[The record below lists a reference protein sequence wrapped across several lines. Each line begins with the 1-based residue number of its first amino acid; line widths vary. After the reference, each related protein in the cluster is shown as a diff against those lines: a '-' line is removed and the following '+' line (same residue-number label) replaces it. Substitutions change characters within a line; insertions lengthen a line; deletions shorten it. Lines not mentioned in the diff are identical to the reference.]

1 MVIIEIFLISIG
13 LAMDAFSVSVCK
25 GLSMNKL
32 DAKKAIIIAIYF
44 GVFQGIM
51 PLIGYFLGT
60 AFESLISEIDHWI
73 AFSLLVFIG
82 ANMIGEAFASDNKT
96 SNENVDFKTMFIL
109 ALATSIDALTI
120 GVTFAFLDVNIL
132 LAATIIGVVTF
143 SLSLMGVKIGNR
155 FGSKYEAKAEILGG
169 IILVFMGIKILV
181 EHMFL
186 A

>member
-1 MVIIEIFLISIG
+1 
-13 LAMDAFSVSVCK
+13 
-25 GLSMNKL
+25 
-32 DAKKAIIIAIYF
+32 
-44 GVFQGIM
+44 M

-82 ANMIGEAFASDNKT
+82 ANMIGEAFASYSKT

-143 SLSLMGVKIGNR
+143 SLSLIGVKIGNR